1 MAAAEHL
8 SSESDNN
15 PPTDFNL
22 EAAAG
27 LKIGFS
33 LASSLLNKDNNA
45 STTNTSSKLVFE
57 ELDNN
62 SNKKIDKASG
72 GKSALEELMR
82 EEEKVKEKINRKDYW
97 LCEGIIVKVMSKP
110 LADKGYYKQKGVV
123 KKVIDKYVGE
133 IEMLDNKHV
142 LRVDQDE
149 LETVI
154 PQIGGLVRIVS
165 GAYRGSNAR
174 LMGVDTDKFCAKV
187 KIEKGVYDGR
197 VRNAID

>member
-1 MAAAEHL
+1 MNSTKWSTLTEFIKHLGRAGKCKVEETPKGWFITYIDRDSETLFKEKLKNKRIKLDLVEEEKQEKEIRKQIEMVAADHL

-33 LASSLLNKDNNA
+33 LASSLVNKDNHA
-45 STTNTSSKLVFE
+45 TTPNTSSKFVFE

-82 EEEKVKEKINRKDYW
+82 EEEKVKQKMNRKDYW
-97 LCEGIIVKVMSKP
+97 LCEGIIVKVMSKRQ
-110 LADKGYYKQKGVV
+110 AFGWQ
-123 KKVIDKYVGE
+123 
-133 IEMLDNKHV
+133 
-142 LRVDQDE
+142 
-149 LETVI
+149 
-154 PQIGGLVRIVS
+154 
-165 GAYRGSNAR
+165 R
-174 LMGVDTDKFCAKV
+174 LL
-187 KIEKGVYDGR
+187 
-197 VRNAID
+197 

>member
-1 MAAAEHL
+1 MATADHL

-33 LASSLLNKDNNA
+33 LALSLLNKDNNA
-45 STTNTSSKLVFE
+45 ATTITSSKLVFE

-72 GKSALEELMR
+72 GNSALEELMR
-82 EEEKVKEKINRKDYW
+82 EEEKVKEKLNRKDYW
-97 LCEGIIVKVMSKP
+97 LREGIIVKVMSKP
-110 LADKGYYKQKGVV
+110 LAYKGYYKHKGVV

-133 IEMLDNKHV
+133 IQMLDNKHV
-142 LRVDQDE
+142 LR
-149 LETVI
+149 LI
-154 PQIGGLVRIVS
+154 RMSWRLSFHKLVV
-165 GAYRGSNAR
+165 
-174 LMGVDTDKFCAKV
+174 
-187 KIEKGVYDGR
+187 
-197 VRNAID
+197 